1 VSLNSSKQK
10 KLTPTGIHQ
19 LFLNVSG
26 DQTEDESTAKQWVV
40 QVTSVGADFYQHSMQ
55 ALVHCCKNA

>member
-1 VSLNSSKQK
+1 MRK
-10 KLTPTGIHQ
+10 KLTPTGIHL

-40 QVTSVGADFYQHSMQ
+40 QVTSVGADFYQHSMKLLFT
-55 ALVHCCKNA
+55 AAKMHS